1 MDMKPVICEAVGI
14 LLAALAVA
22 VISATT
28 STPGIVLLK
37 KAFGVHG

>member
-1 MDMKPVICEAVGI
+1 MKPLIREAIGI

-28 STPGIVLLK
+28 STPGLVLLK
-37 KAFGVHG
+37 KAFGLHG

>member
-1 MDMKPVICEAVGI
+1 MQRITREAIGI

-22 VISATT
+22 LISATT